1 MLVVAPEHDGLLI
14 KVIGAAMLLLSLW
27 CLEKALR
34 LVVGIRREHGL
45 LSPFALRVVAVAF
58 LLMPV
63 NGFFGDYYKQHGLLA
78 VEQAVAYVFISAG
91 LWEMA
96 RRRGRARDSD
106 RSTLSPDASS
116 RQ

>member
-1 MLVVAPEHDGLLI
+1 MFVVAPEHDGLLI

-45 LSPFALRVVAVAF
+45 LSLFALRVVAVAF

-63 NGFFGDYYKQHGLLA
+63 NGSVPQ
-78 VEQAVAYVFISAG
+78 
-91 LWEMA
+91 
-96 RRRGRARDSD
+96 
-106 RSTLSPDASS
+106 PDAGQLVS
-116 RQ
+116 RGQPN